1 MGNPLVYELIK
12 YVLYFNKELNISTLH
27 GWMMLLP
34 EDVLLNTNL
43 VVRHGMSYSLVRETS
58 EEAKTTHTFWLPRI
72 TR

>member
-43 VVRHGMSYSLVRETS
+43 VVRHGITLHELFTGQGDLRGSQNNTHFLV
-58 EEAKTTHTFWLPRI
+58 A
-72 TR
+72 